1 MLEVLLKALV
11 PIFFVMALGYF
22 AGRRRTIDN
31 HHVREINALVMDFA
45 LPASLFVATASTA
58 RREMMAQGPLFAIQ
72 GAVMLVVYLL
82 WYLFQRRVLTTS
94 RGQAAVQA
102 LTVALPN
109 YAAAGLPLVSA
120 ILGPKE
126 TVRVAVTIAAGSIV
140 PTPIT
145 LLLIELSGSS
155 GQNNGESSAVRM
167 RRALVRSLIKAIIL
181 APALGT
187 LLSLSGFKLGGVAD
201 ASLQLIGQAALF
213 LTGLILSAQ
222 PFRLDWTVAGATVT
236 GNVIRPLLAVA
247 IVHFFPVASEIA
259 KVSVLLAALPAGF
272 FGILFGLNYRVDPAE
287 AGSMVIA
294 STVFTIVTLA
304 IAIAMLYPQ

>member
-1 MLEVLLKALV
+1 MLEVLLTALV

-45 LPASLFVATASTA
+45 LPASLFVATASTV

-102 LTVALPN
+102 LTVASPN

-120 ILGPKE
+120 MLGPKE
-126 TVRVAVTIAAGSIV
+126 TVQVAVTIVAGSIV

-181 APALGT
+181 APVLGT
-187 LLSLSGFKLGGVAD
+187 LLSLSGFKLGAVAD
-201 ASLQLIGQAALF
+201 ASLQLIGQAAGGVALF
-213 LTGLILSAQ
+213 LTGLI
-222 PFRLDWTVAGATVT
+222 LDWTVAGATVT

-259 KVSVLLAALPAGF
+259 KVSVLLAALPSGF

-294 STVFTIVTLA
+294 STVFSIVTLA